1 MQPGLIAFPFFTVKY
16 LRTTLDSNYSL
27 YEAIKDGAGFDDRRR
42 TSSAGRVW
50 QDHKDMVRQ
59 ALRVSIPWFTFVNI
73 SFALIIL
80 FRHILISD
88 FDKSISAQTGILPLI
103 DDIMGSII
111 VFSFLILLS
120 FTAFRPDLLLFV
132 W

>member
-1 MQPGLIAFPFFTVKY
+1 MGQ
-16 LRTTLDSNYSL
+16 DS
-27 YEAIKDGAGFDDRRR
+27 DDRRR
-42 TSSAGRVW
+42 TSSAGRIW
-50 QDHKDMVRQ
+50 QDHKDMVTQ

-111 VFSFLILLS
+111 VFFVPDTPFHLPPSGQIYSSLSGDAADSQSDVELL
-120 FTAFRPDLLLFV
+120 
-132 W
+132 

>member
-1 MQPGLIAFPFFTVKY
+1 MGQ
-16 LRTTLDSNYSL
+16 DS
-27 YEAIKDGAGFDDRRR
+27 DDRRR

-111 VFSFLILLS
+111 VFSFLILLFIYRLPTR
-120 FTAFRPDLLLFV
+120 FT
-132 W
+132 